1 CFPPISPPTQKYSPL
16 AVTTRTSTAGS
27 RSASTAAF
35 LMPWYIS
42 MVSALRR
49 SGRSITTR
57 NTPSPFLAC
66 RWREP
71 RSTDVMPGSSD
82 DLGAAQLGDLRG
94 REAELAQHVVRVLAD
109 DGREPLDADRV
120 PGHLDR
126 RPEDSDRAAA
136 RVLGAEDEDVLHDL
150 RVLEDVLERVHATGR
165 DVVLLAE
172 GDPMIARVLLEDIA
186 QDADHF
192 FSPLDPSGVG
202 GIARVGEEIVA
213 SERAR
218 QPLEERV

>member
-1 CFPPISPPTQKYSPL
+1 MSVITRPPPWHIPLIAISTSFGQRSSCTNGVRSRPSVSRSISCPPSCFPPISPPTQKYSPL

-27 RSASTAAF
+27 RLASTAAF

-126 RPEDSDRAAA
+126 RP
-136 RVLGAEDEDVLHDL
+136 
-150 RVLEDVLERVHATGR
+150 
-165 DVVLLAE
+165 
-172 GDPMIARVLLEDIA
+172 
-186 QDADHF
+186 
-192 FSPLDPSGVG
+192 
-202 GIARVGEEIVA
+202 
-213 SERAR
+213 
-218 QPLEERV
+218 